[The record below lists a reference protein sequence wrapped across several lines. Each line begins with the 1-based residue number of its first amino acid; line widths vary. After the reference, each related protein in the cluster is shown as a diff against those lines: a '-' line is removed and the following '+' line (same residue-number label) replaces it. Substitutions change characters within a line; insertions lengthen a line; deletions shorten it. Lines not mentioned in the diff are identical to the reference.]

1 MANQTTYRQRLRE
14 GEEETDL
21 VQMMRYILQKW
32 KILLLAGVVGL
43 LVGGALGAM
52 KTEKEPAQMDI
63 DDLNIDQ
70 IQQYASY
77 HQFYEDEVAR
87 QRESIY
93 MNMDPEAVYM
103 AGKSYYVAAQ
113 ESDLNRISLAI
124 GSILQKQ
131 EVYDQV
137 WEETGLTCSQ
147 RSLSELMSVWFTE
160 TEKKAIQLNDDNSN
174 DGRIYISVSAPSEEI
189 GEAILTVLDA
199 QVQAVCAQIAQTA
212 EGGMICEAMPQTG
225 RTGYCGGVVSARQNG
240 TNQLASYLSTLSSI
254 EKDLTDDD
262 KAYYAQ
268 VYKGEW
274 KPKNK
279 MLKWAVLGGFAF
291 FVLAGGWYVLAF
303 LLDGSVKGTDELEE
317 RYGLHLLARVEPEGA
332 AKKNLR
338 GLNKLFAEKPQYND
352 GAYLSA
358 ALSAAGVS
366 GLVLSGDL
374 ANAQIAQTMRTA
386 AQAGGYK
393 VCDRFEVDAQA
404 VADKM
409 DGVVLF
415 IQPWVTKKAQ
425 VLRELE
431 ICEFNGLPVIGF
443 VAVG

>member
-14 GEEETDL
+14 GEEEIDL

-70 IQQYASY
+70 IQQYVSY
-77 HQFYEDEVAR
+77 HQLYEDEVAR
-87 QRESIY
+87 QKESIY
-93 MNMDPEAVYM
+93 MNMDPGAVYM
-103 AGKSYYVAAQ
+103 ANKSYYVAAQ
-113 ESDLNRISLAI
+113 ESDLNRLGLAI

-137 WEETGLTCSQ
+137 REKTGLTCSQ
-147 RSLSELMSVWFTE
+147 RYLSELMSVWFTE
-160 TEKKAIQLNDDNSN
+160 TEKNAIQLSGDNSN

-199 QVQAVCAQIAQTA
+199 QVQAVCAQVAQTA
-212 EGGMICEAMPQTG
+212 EGGMTYEAMTQTG
-225 RTGYCGGVVSARQNG
+225 RTGYDGGVVSARQNG
-240 TNQLASYLSTLSSI
+240 TNQLASYLSTLSNI

-268 VYKGEW
+268 VYEGSW
-274 KPKNK
+274 KPENK
-279 MLKWAVLGGFAF
+279 APKWAMLGAVAL
-291 FVLAGGWYVLAF
+291 FVLAGGWYVLMF
-303 LLDGSVKGTDELEE
+303 LLDGSVKDTDELED

-332 AKKNLR
+332 VKKNLR
-338 GLNKLFAEKPQYND
+338 GLDKLFAEKPLYND

-358 ALSAAGVS
+358 ALSATGVS

-374 ANAQIAQTMRTA
+374 ANAQIAQTMKAA

-393 VCDRFEVDAQA
+393 VCDRFAVDAQA
-404 VADKM
+404 VADKT

-415 IQPWVTKKAQ
+415 IQPWVTKNAQ

-431 ICEFNGLPVIGF
+431 ICEFNGLPVLGF

>member
-1 MANQTTYRQRLRE
+1 MTDQTTYRQKIRNE
-14 GEEETDL
+14 KEEIDL
-21 VQMMRYILQKW
+21 VQMIQYVLQKW

-43 LVGGALGAM
+43 LLGGAFGAM
-52 KTEKEPAQMDI
+52 KTGKEPAQMDI
-63 DDLNIDQ
+63 NDLNADQ
-70 IQQYASY
+70 IQQYANY

-87 QRESIY
+87 QKESIY
-93 MNMDPEAVYM
+93 MNMNPEAVYM
-103 AGKSYYVAAQ
+103 ANKNYYVAAQ
-113 ESDLNRISLAI
+113 ESDLNRIGLAI
-124 GSILQKQ
+124 SSILQKQ

-137 WEETGLTCSQ
+137 REKTGLTCSQ
-147 RSLSELMSVWFTE
+147 RCLAELMSVWFTE
-160 TEKKAIQLNDDNSN
+160 TEKKAIQLSDDNSN

-189 GEAILTVLDA
+189 GEEILAVLDA

-212 EGGMICEAMPQTG
+212 EDGMIYEAMTQTG
-225 RTGYCGGVVSARQNG
+225 RTGYNGGVVSARQNG
-240 TNQLASYLSTLSSI
+240 ADQLASYLSTLSNI
-254 EKDLTDDD
+254 EKNLTDDD
-262 KAYYAQ
+262 KAYYEQ
-268 VYKGEW
+268 VYTDDW

-291 FVLAGGWYVLAF
+291 FVLAGGWFALAF
-303 LLDGSVKGTDELEE
+303 LLDGSVKGTDELED

-338 GLNKLFAEKPQYND
+338 GLDKLFAEKPQYND

-358 ALSAAGVS
+358 ALSATGIS

-374 ANAQIAQTMRTA
+374 ANAQIAQTMKTA
-386 AQAGGYK
+386 AQARGYK

-431 ICEFNGLPVIGF
+431 ICDFNGLPVIGF

>member
-1 MANQTTYRQRLRE
+1 MTDQTTYRQKIRNE
-14 GEEETDL
+14 KEEIDL
-21 VQMMRYILQKW
+21 VQMIQYVLQKW

-43 LVGGALGAM
+43 LLGGAFGAM
-52 KTEKEPAQMDI
+52 KTGKEPTQMDI
-63 DDLNIDQ
+63 NDLNADQ
-70 IQQYASY
+70 IQQYANY

-87 QRESIY
+87 QKESIY

-103 AGKSYYVAAQ
+103 ASKKYYIAAQ
-113 ESDLNRISLAI
+113 ESDLNRLGLAI

-131 EVYDQV
+131 DVYDQV
-137 WEETGLTCSQ
+137 WEKTGLTCSQ
-147 RSLSELMSVWFTE
+147 RCLAELMSIWFTE
-160 TEKKAIQLNDDNSN
+160 TEKKAIQLSDDRSN

-189 GEAILTVLDA
+189 GEEILAVLDA

-212 EGGMICEAMPQTG
+212 EGGMTYEAMTQTG
-225 RTGYCGGVVSARQNG
+225 RTGYNGDVVSARLNG
-240 TNQLASYLSTLSSI
+240 ADRLAAYLETLSKI

-262 KAYYAQ
+262 KAYYEQ
-268 VYKGEW
+268 VYEGEW

-291 FVLAGGWYVLAF
+291 FVLAGGWFALAF
-303 LLDGSVKGTDELEE
+303 LLDGSVKGTDELED

-338 GLNKLFAEKPQYND
+338 GLDKLFAEKPQYND

-358 ALSAAGVS
+358 ALSATGIS

-374 ANAQIAQTMRTA
+374 ANAQIAQTMKTA
-386 AQAGGYK
+386 AQAGGYR

-415 IQPWVTKKAQ
+415 IQPWVTKKEQ

-431 ICEFNGLPVIGF
+431 ICDFNGLPVIGF

>member
-1 MANQTTYRQRLRE
+1 MTNQTTYRQKMRND
-14 GEEETDL
+14 EEEIDL

-43 LVGGALGAM
+43 LLGGAFGAM
-52 KTEKEPAQMDI
+52 KTGKEPAQMDI

-77 HQFYEDEVAR
+77 HRFYEDEMTR
-87 QRESIY
+87 QAESIY

-103 AGKSYYVAAQ
+103 ANKNYYVAAQ

-137 WEETGLTCSQ
+137 REKTGLTCSQ
-147 RSLSELMSVWFTE
+147 RYLSELMSVWFTE
-160 TEKKAIQLNDDNSN
+160 TEKRAIQLSDDNSN

-189 GEAILTVLDA
+189 GEEILAVLDA

-212 EGGMICEAMPQTG
+212 EDGMIYEAMTQTG
-225 RTGYCGGVVSARQNG
+225 RTGYNGGVVSARENG
-240 TNQLASYLSTLSSI
+240 TNQLASYLSTLSNI
-254 EKDLTDDD
+254 EKNLTDDD

-268 VYKGEW
+268 VYTDDW

-291 FVLAGGWYVLAF
+291 FVLAGGWFALAF
-303 LLDGSVKGTDELEE
+303 LLDGSVKGTDELED

-338 GLNKLFAEKPQYND
+338 GLDKLFAEKPQYND

-358 ALSAAGVS
+358 ALSATGIS

-374 ANAQIAQTMRTA
+374 ANAQIAQTMKTA

-431 ICEFNGLPVIGF
+431 ICDFNGLPVIGF

>member
-14 GEEETDL
+14 GEEEIDL

-32 KILLLAGVVGL
+32 KILLLVGVVGL

-63 DDLNIDQ
+63 NNLNADQ
-70 IQQYASY
+70 IQQYVSY

-87 QRESIY
+87 QKESIY
-93 MNMDPEAVYM
+93 MNMDPGAVYM

-113 ESDLNRISLAI
+113 NRDLNRVGIAI
-124 GSILQKQ
+124 DSILQKQ
-131 EVYDQV
+131 EVYDRI
-137 WEETGLTCSQ
+137 WAETGLTCSQ
-147 RSLSELMSVWFTE
+147 SSLSELMSVTFAE
-160 TEKKAIQLNDDNSN
+160 TEKNAIQLSDDRSS
-174 DGRIYISVSAPSEEI
+174 DGRVNISVAAPSEEI
-189 GEAILTVLDA
+189 GEKILAVLDE
-199 QVQAVCAQIAQTA
+199 QVQAICAQVAQTA
-212 EGGMICEAMPQTG
+212 ENGMTYEAMTQTG
-225 RTGYCGGVVSARQNG
+225 RTGYCENVVTARQNG
-240 TNQLASYLSTLSSI
+240 EKRLATYQETLGKI
-254 EKDLTDDD
+254 EKNLTDND

-268 VYKGEW
+268 VYEGSW
-274 KPKNK
+274 KPENK
-279 MLKWAVLGGFAF
+279 APKWATLGAVAL
-291 FVLAGGWYVLAF
+291 FVLAGGWYVLMF
-303 LLDGSVKGTDELEE
+303 LLDGSVKDTDELEE

-332 AKKNLR
+332 VKKNLR
-338 GLNKLFAEKPQYND
+338 GLNKLFAEKPLYND
-352 GAYLSA
+352 AAYLSA

-374 ANAQIAQTMRTA
+374 ANAQIAQTMKAA

-393 VCDRFEVDAQA
+393 VCDRFAVDAQA
-404 VADKM
+404 VADKT

-415 IQPWVTKKAQ
+415 IQPWVTKNAQ

-431 ICEFNGLPVIGF
+431 ICEFNGLPVLGF

>member
-14 GEEETDL
+14 GEEEIDL

-103 AGKSYYVAAQ
+103 ADKSYYVAAQ
-113 ESDLNRISLAI
+113 ESDLNRLGLAI

-131 EVYDQV
+131 DVYDQV
-137 WEETGLTCSQ
+137 REKTGLTCSQ

-212 EGGMICEAMPQTG
+212 EGGMIYEAMTQTG
-225 RTGYCGGVVSARQNG
+225 RTGYNGGVVSARQNG

-268 VYKGEW
+268 VYEGEW
-274 KPKNK
+274 KLKNK

-338 GLNKLFAEKPQYND
+338 GLDKLFAEKPLYND
-352 GAYLSA
+352 AAYLSA
-358 ALSAAGVS
+358 ALNAIGVS

-374 ANAQIAQTMRTA
+374 ANAQIAQTMKTA

-393 VCDRFEVDAQA
+393 VCDRFAVDAQA
-404 VADKM
+404 VADKT

-415 IQPWVTKKAQ
+415 IQPWVTKNAQ

-431 ICEFNGLPVIGF
+431 ICEFNGLPVLGF

>member
-1 MANQTTYRQRLRE
+1 MTNQTTYRQKMRND
-14 GEEETDL
+14 EEEIDL

-32 KILLLAGVVGL
+32 KILLLAGVAGL
-43 LVGGALGAM
+43 LLGGAFGAM
-52 KTEKEPAQMDI
+52 KTGKEPAQMDI

-70 IQQYASY
+70 IQQYVSY
-77 HQFYEDEVAR
+77 HRFYEDEMTR
-87 QRESIY
+87 QAESIY
-93 MNMDPEAVYM
+93 MNMNPEAVYM
-103 AGKSYYVAAQ
+103 ANKNYYVAAQ

-137 WEETGLTCSQ
+137 REKTGLTCSQ
-147 RSLSELMSVWFTE
+147 RCLAELMSVWFTE
-160 TEKKAIQLNDDNSN
+160 TEKKAIQLSDDNSN

-189 GEAILTVLDA
+189 GEEILAVLDA

-212 EGGMICEAMPQTG
+212 EGGMTYEAMTQTG
-225 RTGYCGGVVSARQNG
+225 RTGYNGGVVSARQNG
-240 TNQLASYLSTLSSI
+240 ADRLAAYLETLSKI

-268 VYKGEW
+268 VYEGNW
-274 KPKNK
+274 KAKNK

-303 LLDGSVKGTDELEE
+303 LLDGSVKDTDELEE

-332 AKKNLR
+332 VKKNLR
-338 GLNKLFAEKPQYND
+338 GLDKLFAEKPLYND

-358 ALSAAGVS
+358 ALSATGVS

-374 ANAQIAQTMRTA
+374 ANAQIAQTMKTV
-386 AQAGGYK
+386 AQAGEYK
-393 VCDRFEVDAQA
+393 VCDRFAVDAQA
-404 VADKM
+404 VADKT

-415 IQPWVTKKAQ
+415 IQPWVTKNAQ

-431 ICEFNGLPVIGF
+431 ICEFNGLPVLGF

>member
-1 MANQTTYRQRLRE
+1 MTNQTTYRQKMRND
-14 GEEETDL
+14 EEEIDL

-43 LVGGALGAM
+43 LVGGAFGAM

-77 HQFYEDEVAR
+77 HRFYEDEMTR
-87 QRESIY
+87 QAESIY

-103 AGKSYYVAAQ
+103 ANKSYYVAAQ

-131 EVYDQV
+131 EVYDQI
-137 WEETGLTCSQ
+137 WAETGLTCSQ

-160 TEKKAIQLNDDNSN
+160 TEKRAIQLSDDNSN

-189 GEAILTVLDA
+189 GEEILTVLDA

-212 EGGMICEAMPQTG
+212 EGGMTCEAMTQTG

-240 TNQLASYLSTLSSI
+240 TNQLAAYLETLSKI
-254 EKDLTDDD
+254 EKGLTDND

-268 VYKGEW
+268 VYEGNW

-279 MLKWAVLGGFAF
+279 APKWAVLSGVVL

-338 GLNKLFAEKPQYND
+338 GLDKLFAEKPLYND
-352 GAYLSA
+352 AAYLSA
-358 ALSAAGVS
+358 ALSATGVS

-374 ANAQIAQTMRTA
+374 TNAQIAQTMKTA

-393 VCDRFEVDAQA
+393 VCDRFAVDAQA
-404 VADKM
+404 VADKT

-415 IQPWVTKKAQ
+415 IQPWVTKNTQ

-431 ICEFNGLPVIGF
+431 ICEFNGLPVLGF

>member
-1 MANQTTYRQRLRE
+1 MTNQTTYRQKMRND
-14 GEEETDL
+14 EEEIDL

-32 KILLLAGVVGL
+32 KILLLAGVAGL
-43 LVGGALGAM
+43 LLGGAFGAI
-52 KTEKEPAQMDI
+52 KTGKQPAQMDI

-77 HQFYEDEVAR
+77 HQFYEDEITR
-87 QRESIY
+87 QAESIY
-93 MNMDPEAVYM
+93 MNMNPEAVYM
-103 AGKSYYVAAQ
+103 ANKSYYVAAQ

-124 GSILQKQ
+124 GSIFQKQ

-137 WEETGLTCSQ
+137 REKTGLTCSQ
-147 RSLSELMSVWFTE
+147 RCLSELMSVWFTE
-160 TEKKAIQLNDDNSN
+160 TEKRAIQLSDDNSN

-189 GEAILTVLDA
+189 GEAILAVLDA

-212 EGGMICEAMPQTG
+212 EGGMTYEAMTQTS
-225 RTGYCGGVVSARQNG
+225 RTGYNGGVVSARENG
-240 TNQLASYLSTLSSI
+240 TNQLASYLSTLSNI
-254 EKDLTDDD
+254 EKNLTDDD
-262 KAYYAQ
+262 KAYYEQ
-268 VYKGEW
+268 VYEGNW
-274 KPKNK
+274 KAKNK
-279 MLKWAVLGGFAF
+279 MLKWAVLGGFVF
-291 FVLAGGWYVLAF
+291 FVLAGGWYVLMF
-303 LLDGSVKGTDELEE
+303 LLDGSVKETDELEE

-332 AKKNLR
+332 VKKNLR
-338 GLNKLFAEKPQYND
+338 GLDKLFAEKPLYND

-358 ALSAAGVS
+358 ALSATGVS

-374 ANAQIAQTMRTA
+374 ANAQIAQTMKTA

-393 VCDRFEVDAQA
+393 VCDRFAVDAQA
-404 VADKM
+404 VADKT

-415 IQPWVTKKAQ
+415 IQPWVTKNAQ

-431 ICEFNGLPVIGF
+431 ICEFNGLPVLGF

>member
-1 MANQTTYRQRLRE
+1 MTDQMTYRQKIRNE
-14 GEEETDL
+14 KEEIDL
-21 VQMMRYILQKW
+21 VQMIQYVLQKW

-43 LVGGALGAM
+43 LLGGAFGAM
-52 KTEKEPAQMDI
+52 KTGKEPAQMDI
-63 DDLNIDQ
+63 NDLNADQ
-70 IQQYASY
+70 IQQYANY

-87 QRESIY
+87 QKESIY
-93 MNMDPEAVYM
+93 MNMDPGAVYM
-103 AGKSYYVAAQ
+103 ANKKYYIAAQ
-113 ESDLNRISLAI
+113 ESDLNRLGLAI

-131 EVYDQV
+131 DVYDQV
-137 WEETGLTCSQ
+137 REKTGLTCSQ
-147 RSLSELMSVWFTE
+147 RCLAELMSIWFTE

-189 GEAILTVLDA
+189 GEEILAVLDA

-212 EGGMICEAMPQTG
+212 EGGMTYEAMTQTG
-225 RTGYCGGVVSARQNG
+225 RTGYNGDVVSARLNG
-240 TNQLASYLSTLSSI
+240 ADRLAAYLETLSKI

-262 KAYYAQ
+262 KAYYEQ
-268 VYKGEW
+268 VYEGEW

-279 MLKWAVLGGFAF
+279 MLKWAVLGGAVL
-291 FVLAGGWYVLAF
+291 FVLAGGWFALAF
-303 LLDGSVKGTDELEE
+303 LLDGSVKGTDELED

-338 GLNKLFAEKPQYND
+338 GLDKLFAEKPQYND

-358 ALSAAGVS
+358 ALSATGIS

-374 ANAQIAQTMRTA
+374 ANAQIAQTMKTA

-415 IQPWVTKKAQ
+415 IQPWVTKKEQ

-431 ICEFNGLPVIGF
+431 ICDFNGLPVIGF

>member
-1 MANQTTYRQRLRE
+1 MTNQTTYRQKMRND
-14 GEEETDL
+14 EEEIDL

-43 LVGGALGAM
+43 LLGGAFGTM
-52 KTEKEPAQMDI
+52 KAGKQPAQMDI
-63 DDLNIDQ
+63 DELNIDQ

-77 HQFYEDEVAR
+77 HQFYEDEITR
-87 QRESIY
+87 QAESIY
-93 MNMDPEAVYM
+93 MNMNPEAVYM
-103 AGKSYYVAAQ
+103 ANKSYYVAGQ
-113 ESDLNRISLAI
+113 ESDLNRIGIAI
-124 GSILQKQ
+124 GSIFQKQ

-137 WEETGLTCSQ
+137 REKTGLTCSQ
-147 RSLSELMSVWFTE
+147 RYLSELMSVWFTE
-160 TEKKAIQLNDDNSN
+160 TEKRAIQLNEDHSN
-174 DGRIYISVSAPSEEI
+174 DGKIYISVSAPSEEI
-189 GEAILTVLDA
+189 GEAILAVLDA
-199 QVQAVCAQIAQTA
+199 QVQAICAQIAQTA
-212 EGGMICEAMPQTG
+212 EGGMTYEAMTQTS
-225 RTGYCGGVVSARQNG
+225 RTGYNGGVVSARENG
-240 TNQLASYLSTLSSI
+240 ANQLASYLSTLSSI
-254 EKDLTDDD
+254 EEDLTDDD
-262 KAYYAQ
+262 KAYYEK
-268 VYKGEW
+268 VYTDK

-303 LLDGSVKGTDELEE
+303 LLDGSVKGTDELED

-338 GLNKLFAEKPQYND
+338 GLDKLFAEKPLYND

-358 ALSAAGVS
+358 ALSATGVS

-374 ANAQIAQTMRTA
+374 ANAQIAQTMKTA

-393 VCDRFEVDAQA
+393 ACDRFAVDAQA
-404 VADKM
+404 VADKT

-415 IQPWVTKKAQ
+415 IQPWVTKNAQ

-431 ICEFNGLPVIGF
+431 ICEFNGLPVLGF

>member
-1 MANQTTYRQRLRE
+1 MTDQTTYRQKIRNE
-14 GEEETDL
+14 KEEIDL
-21 VQMMRYILQKW
+21 VQMIQYVLQKW

-43 LVGGALGAM
+43 LLGGAFGAM
-52 KTEKEPAQMDI
+52 KTGKEPAQMDI
-63 DDLNIDQ
+63 NDLNADQ
-70 IQQYASY
+70 IQQYANY

-87 QRESIY
+87 QKESIY
-93 MNMDPEAVYM
+93 MNMDPGAVYM
-103 AGKSYYVAAQ
+103 ADKSYYVAAQ
-113 ESDLNRISLAI
+113 ESDLNRLGLAI
-124 GSILQKQ
+124 SSILQKQ
-131 EVYDQV
+131 DVYDQV
-137 WEETGLTCSQ
+137 REKTGLTCSQ
-147 RSLSELMSVWFTE
+147 RCLAELMSIWFTE

-189 GEAILTVLDA
+189 GEEILAVLDA

-212 EGGMICEAMPQTG
+212 EGGMTYEAMTQTG
-225 RTGYCGGVVSARQNG
+225 RTGYNGDVVSARLNG
-240 TNQLASYLSTLSSI
+240 ADRLAAYLETLSKI

-262 KAYYAQ
+262 KAYYEQ
-268 VYKGEW
+268 VYEGEW

-279 MLKWAVLGGFAF
+279 MLKWAVFGGFAF
-291 FVLAGGWYVLAF
+291 FVLAGGWFALAF
-303 LLDGSVKGTDELEE
+303 LLDGSVKGTDELED

-338 GLNKLFAEKPQYND
+338 GLDKLFAEKPQYND

-358 ALSAAGVS
+358 ALSATGIS

-374 ANAQIAQTMRTA
+374 ANAQIAQTMKTA

-431 ICEFNGLPVIGF
+431 ICDFNGLPVIGF

>member
-1 MANQTTYRQRLRE
+1 MTNQTTYRQKMRND
-14 GEEETDL
+14 EEEIDL

-43 LVGGALGAM
+43 LLGGAFGAM
-52 KTEKEPAQMDI
+52 KAGKQPAQMDI
-63 DDLNIDQ
+63 DELNIDQ

-77 HQFYEDEVAR
+77 HQFYEDEITR
-87 QRESIY
+87 QAESIY
-93 MNMDPEAVYM
+93 MNMNPEAVYM
-103 AGKSYYVAAQ
+103 ANKSYYVAGQ
-113 ESDLNRISLAI
+113 ESDLNRIGIAI
-124 GSILQKQ
+124 GSIFQKQ

-137 WEETGLTCSQ
+137 REKTGLTCSQ
-147 RSLSELMSVWFTE
+147 RYLLELMSVWFTE
-160 TEKKAIQLNDDNSN
+160 TEKRAIQLNDDNSN
-174 DGRIYISVSAPSEEI
+174 DGKIYISVSAPSEEI
-189 GEAILTVLDA
+189 GEAILAVLDA

-212 EGGMICEAMPQTG
+212 EGGMTYEAMTQTS
-225 RTGYCGGVVSARQNG
+225 RTGYNGGVVSARENG
-240 TNQLASYLSTLSSI
+240 ANQLASYLSTLSSI
-254 EKDLTDDD
+254 EEDLTDDD
-262 KAYYAQ
+262 KAYYEQ
-268 VYKGEW
+268 VYTDK

-303 LLDGSVKGTDELEE
+303 LLDGSVKGTDELED
-317 RYGLHLLARVEPEGA
+317 RYGLHQLARVEPEGA

-338 GLNKLFAEKPQYND
+338 GLDKLFAEKPLYND
-352 GAYLSA
+352 GAYLAA
-358 ALSAAGVS
+358 ALSAIGVS

-374 ANAQIAQTMRTA
+374 ANAQIAQTMKAA

-393 VCDRFEVDAQA
+393 ACDRFAVDAQA
-404 VADKM
+404 VADKT

-415 IQPWVTKKAQ
+415 IQPWVTKNTQ

-431 ICEFNGLPVIGF
+431 ICEFNGLPVLGF

>member
-1 MANQTTYRQRLRE
+1 MTNQTTYRQKMRND
-14 GEEETDL
+14 EEEIDL

-43 LVGGALGAM
+43 LLGGAFGAM
-52 KTEKEPAQMDI
+52 KTGKEPAQMDI

-77 HQFYEDEVAR
+77 HRFYEDEMTR
-87 QRESIY
+87 QAESIY

-103 AGKSYYVAAQ
+103 ANKNYYVAAQ

-137 WEETGLTCSQ
+137 REKTGLTCSQ
-147 RSLSELMSVWFTE
+147 RCLAELMSVWFTE
-160 TEKKAIQLNDDNSN
+160 TEKKAIQLSDDHSN

-189 GEAILTVLDA
+189 GEEILAVLDA

-212 EGGMICEAMPQTG
+212 EDGMIYEAMTQTG
-225 RTGYCGGVVSARQNG
+225 RTGYNGGVVSARQNG
-240 TNQLASYLSTLSSI
+240 ADRLAAYLETLSKI

-262 KAYYAQ
+262 KAYYEQ
-268 VYKGEW
+268 VYTDDW

-291 FVLAGGWYVLAF
+291 FVLAGGWYVLMF
-303 LLDGSVKGTDELEE
+303 LLDGSVKETDELEE

-332 AKKNLR
+332 VKKNLR
-338 GLNKLFAEKPQYND
+338 GLDKLFAEKPLYND

-358 ALSAAGVS
+358 ALSATSVS

-374 ANAQIAQTMRTA
+374 ANAQIAQTMKTA
-386 AQAGGYK
+386 AQAGEYK
-393 VCDRFEVDAQA
+393 VCDRFAVDAQA
-404 VADKM
+404 VADKT

-415 IQPWVTKKAQ
+415 IQPWVTKNAQ

-431 ICEFNGLPVIGF
+431 ICEFNGLPVLGF

>member
-1 MANQTTYRQRLRE
+1 MTDQTTYRQKIRNE
-14 GEEETDL
+14 KEEIDL
-21 VQMMRYILQKW
+21 VQMIQYVLQKW
-32 KILLLAGVVGL
+32 KILLLAGVAGL
-43 LVGGALGAM
+43 LLGGALGAM
-52 KTEKEPAQMDI
+52 KTGKQPAQMDI
-63 DDLNIDQ
+63 DELNIDQ

-77 HQFYEDEVAR
+77 HQFYEDEMTR
-87 QRESIY
+87 QAESVY
-93 MNMDPEAVYM
+93 MNMNPEAVYM
-103 AGKSYYVAAQ
+103 ANKNYYVAAQ

-137 WEETGLTCSQ
+137 REKTGLTCSQ
-147 RSLSELMSVWFTE
+147 RCLAELMSVWFTE
-160 TEKKAIQLNDDNSN
+160 TEKKAIQLSDDNSN
-174 DGRIYISVSAPSEEI
+174 DGRIYISISAPSEEI
-189 GEAILTVLDA
+189 GEGILAVLDA

-212 EGGMICEAMPQTG
+212 EDGMIYEAMTQTG
-225 RTGYCGGVVSARQNG
+225 RTGYNGGVVSARQNG
-240 TNQLASYLSTLSSI
+240 ADRLAAYLETLSKI

-268 VYKGEW
+268 VYDEEW

-303 LLDGSVKGTDELEE
+303 LLDGSVKGTDELED

-338 GLNKLFAEKPQYND
+338 GLDKLFAEKPLYND

-358 ALSAAGVS
+358 ALSATGVS

-374 ANAQIAQTMRTA
+374 ANAQIAQTMKTA
-386 AQAGGYK
+386 AQTGGYK
-393 VCDRFEVDAQA
+393 VCDRFAVDAQA
-404 VADKM
+404 VTDKT

-415 IQPWVTKKAQ
+415 IQPWVTKNTQ

-431 ICEFNGLPVIGF
+431 ICDFNGLPVLGF

>member
-1 MANQTTYRQRLRE
+1 MTDQTTYRQKIRNE
-14 GEEETDL
+14 KEEIDL
-21 VQMMRYILQKW
+21 VQMIQYVLQKW

-43 LVGGALGAM
+43 LLGGAFGAM
-52 KTEKEPAQMDI
+52 KTGKEPAQMDI

-77 HQFYEDEVAR
+77 HRFYEDEMTR
-87 QRESIY
+87 QAESIY

-103 AGKSYYVAAQ
+103 ANKNYYVAAQ

-137 WEETGLTCSQ
+137 REKTGLTCSQ
-147 RSLSELMSVWFTE
+147 RCLAELMSVWFTE
-160 TEKKAIQLNDDNSN
+160 TEKKAIQLSDDNSN

-189 GEAILTVLDA
+189 GEEILAVLDA

-212 EGGMICEAMPQTG
+212 EGGMTYEAMTQTG
-225 RTGYCGGVVSARQNG
+225 RTGYNGGVVSARQNG
-240 TNQLASYLSTLSSI
+240 ADRLAAYLETLSKI

-262 KAYYAQ
+262 KAYYEQ
-268 VYKGEW
+268 VYEGSW
-274 KPKNK
+274 KPENK
-279 MLKWAVLGGFAF
+279 MPKWAALGGAVL
-291 FVLAGGWYVLAF
+291 FVLAGGWFALAF
-303 LLDGSVKGTDELEE
+303 LLDGSVKGTDELED

-338 GLNKLFAEKPQYND
+338 GLDKLFAEKPQYND

-358 ALSAAGVS
+358 ALSATGIS

-374 ANAQIAQTMRTA
+374 ANAQIAQTMKTA

-431 ICEFNGLPVIGF
+431 ICDFNGLPVIGF

>member
-1 MANQTTYRQRLRE
+1 MTDQTTYRQKIRNE
-14 GEEETDL
+14 KEEIDL
-21 VQMMRYILQKW
+21 VQMIQYVLQKW

-43 LVGGALGAM
+43 LLGGAFGAM
-52 KTEKEPAQMDI
+52 KTGKEPTQMDI
-63 DDLNIDQ
+63 NDLNADQ
-70 IQQYASY
+70 IQQYANY

-87 QRESIY
+87 QKESIY
-93 MNMDPEAVYM
+93 MNMDSEAVYM
-103 AGKSYYVAAQ
+103 ASKKYYIAAQ
-113 ESDLNRISLAI
+113 ESDLNRLGLAI

-131 EVYDQV
+131 DVYDQV
-137 WEETGLTCSQ
+137 REKTGLTCSQ
-147 RSLSELMSVWFTE
+147 RCLAELMSIWFTE

-189 GEAILTVLDA
+189 GEEILAVLDA

-212 EGGMICEAMPQTG
+212 EGGMTYEAMTQTG
-225 RTGYCGGVVSARQNG
+225 RTGYNGDVVSARLNG
-240 TNQLASYLSTLSSI
+240 ADRLAAYLETLSKI

-262 KAYYAQ
+262 KAYYEQ
-268 VYKGEW
+268 VYEGEW

-279 MLKWAVLGGFAF
+279 MLKWAVFGGFAF
-291 FVLAGGWYVLAF
+291 FVLAGGWFALAF
-303 LLDGSVKGTDELEE
+303 LLDGSVKGTDELED

-338 GLNKLFAEKPQYND
+338 GLDKLFAEKPQYND

-358 ALSAAGVS
+358 ALSATGIS

-374 ANAQIAQTMRTA
+374 ANAQIAQTMKTA

-393 VCDRFEVDAQA
+393 VCDRFEVDVQA

-431 ICEFNGLPVIGF
+431 ICDFNGLPVIGF

>member
-1 MANQTTYRQRLRE
+1 MTDQTTYRQKIRNE
-14 GEEETDL
+14 KEEIDL
-21 VQMMRYILQKW
+21 VQMIQYVLQKW

-43 LVGGALGAM
+43 LLGGAFGAI
-52 KTEKEPAQMDI
+52 KTGKQPVQMDI

-70 IQQYASY
+70 IQQYVSY
-77 HQFYEDEVAR
+77 HQFYEDEITR
-87 QRESIY
+87 QAESIY
-93 MNMDPEAVYM
+93 MNMNPEAVYM
-103 AGKSYYVAAQ
+103 ANKSYYVAAQ
-113 ESDLNRISLAI
+113 ESDLNRIGLAI

-137 WEETGLTCSQ
+137 REKTGLTCSQ
-147 RSLSELMSVWFTE
+147 RCLAELMSVWFTE
-160 TEKKAIQLNDDNSN
+160 TEKKAIQLSDDNSN

-189 GEAILTVLDA
+189 GEEILAVLDA

-212 EGGMICEAMPQTG
+212 EDGMIYEAMTQTG
-225 RTGYCGGVVSARQNG
+225 RTGYNGGVVSARQNG
-240 TNQLASYLSTLSSI
+240 ADRLAAYLETLSKI
-254 EKDLTDDD
+254 EKDLTDND

-268 VYKGEW
+268 VYEGSW
-274 KPKNK
+274 KPENK
-279 MLKWAVLGGFAF
+279 MPKWAALGGAVL
-291 FVLAGGWYVLAF
+291 FVLAGGWFALAF
-303 LLDGSVKGTDELEE
+303 LLDGSVKGTDELED

-338 GLNKLFAEKPQYND
+338 GLDKLFAEKPQYND

-358 ALSAAGVS
+358 ALSATGIS

-374 ANAQIAQTMRTA
+374 ANAQIAQTMKTA

-393 VCDRFEVDAQA
+393 VCDRFDVDAQA

-431 ICEFNGLPVIGF
+431 ICDFNGLPVIGF

>member
-1 MANQTTYRQRLRE
+1 MTDQTTYRQKIRNE
-14 GEEETDL
+14 KEEIDL
-21 VQMMRYILQKW
+21 VQMIQYVLQKW
-32 KILLLAGVVGL
+32 KILLLAGVAGL
-43 LVGGALGAM
+43 LLGGAFGAM
-52 KTEKEPAQMDI
+52 KAGKEPAQMDI

-77 HQFYEDEVAR
+77 HQFYEDEITR
-87 QRESIY
+87 QAESIY

-103 AGKSYYVAAQ
+103 ANKKYYIAAQ
-113 ESDLNRISLAI
+113 ESDLNRLGLAI

-131 EVYDQV
+131 DVYDQV
-137 WEETGLTCSQ
+137 WEKTGLTCSQ
-147 RSLSELMSVWFTE
+147 RCLAELMSIWFTE

-189 GEAILTVLDA
+189 GEEILAVLDA

-212 EGGMICEAMPQTG
+212 EGGMTYEAMTQTG
-225 RTGYCGGVVSARQNG
+225 RTGYNGDVVSARLNG
-240 TNQLASYLSTLSSI
+240 ADRLAAYLETLSKI

-262 KAYYAQ
+262 KAYYEQ
-268 VYKGEW
+268 VYEGEW

-291 FVLAGGWYVLAF
+291 FVLAGGWFALAF
-303 LLDGSVKGTDELEE
+303 LLDGSVKGTDELED

-338 GLNKLFAEKPQYND
+338 GLDKLFAEKPQYND

-358 ALSAAGVS
+358 ALSATGIS

-374 ANAQIAQTMRTA
+374 ANAQIAQTMKTA

-393 VCDRFEVDAQA
+393 VCDRFEVDVQA

-431 ICEFNGLPVIGF
+431 ICDFNGLPVIGF

>member
-1 MANQTTYRQRLRE
+1 MTNQTTYRQKMRND
-14 GEEETDL
+14 EEEIDL

-43 LVGGALGAM
+43 LLGGAFGAM
-52 KTEKEPAQMDI
+52 KTGKEPAQMDI

-70 IQQYASY
+70 IQQYVSY
-77 HQFYEDEVAR
+77 HQFYEDEITR
-87 QRESIY
+87 QAESIY
-93 MNMDPEAVYM
+93 MNMNPEAVYM
-103 AGKSYYVAAQ
+103 ANKSYYVAAQ

-137 WEETGLTCSQ
+137 REKTGLTCSQ
-147 RSLSELMSVWFTE
+147 RYLLELMSVWFTE
-160 TEKKAIQLNDDNSN
+160 TEKRAIQLSDDNSN

-189 GEAILTVLDA
+189 GEAILAVLDA

-212 EGGMICEAMPQTG
+212 EDGMIYEAMTQTG
-225 RTGYCGGVVSARQNG
+225 RTGYNGGVVSARENG
-240 TNQLASYLSTLSSI
+240 TNQLASYLSTLSNI

-262 KAYYAQ
+262 KAYYEQ
-268 VYKGEW
+268 VYTDDW

-291 FVLAGGWYVLAF
+291 FVLAGGWYVLMF
-303 LLDGSVKGTDELEE
+303 LLDGSVKETDELEE

-332 AKKNLR
+332 VKKNLR
-338 GLNKLFAEKPQYND
+338 GLDKLFAEKPLYND

-358 ALSAAGVS
+358 ALSATGVS

-374 ANAQIAQTMRTA
+374 ANAQIAQTMKTA
-386 AQAGGYK
+386 AQAGEYK
-393 VCDRFEVDAQA
+393 VCDRFAVDAQA
-404 VADKM
+404 VADKT

-415 IQPWVTKKAQ
+415 IQPWVTKNAQ

-431 ICEFNGLPVIGF
+431 ICEFNGLPVLGF

>member
-1 MANQTTYRQRLRE
+1 MTDQTTYRQKIRNE
-14 GEEETDL
+14 KEEIDL
-21 VQMMRYILQKW
+21 VQMIQYVLQKW

-43 LVGGALGAM
+43 LLGGAFGAM
-52 KTEKEPAQMDI
+52 KTGKEPTQMDI
-63 DDLNIDQ
+63 NDLNADQ
-70 IQQYASY
+70 IQQYANY

-87 QRESIY
+87 QKESIY

-103 AGKSYYVAAQ
+103 ASKKYYIAAQ
-113 ESDLNRISLAI
+113 ESDLNRLGLAI

-131 EVYDQV
+131 DVYDQV
-137 WEETGLTCSQ
+137 WEKTGLTCSQ
-147 RSLSELMSVWFTE
+147 RCLAELMSIWFTE
-160 TEKKAIQLNDDNSN
+160 TEKKAIQLSDDRSN

-189 GEAILTVLDA
+189 GEEILAVLDA

-212 EGGMICEAMPQTG
+212 EGGMTYEAMTQTG
-225 RTGYCGGVVSARQNG
+225 RTGYNGDVVSARLNG
-240 TNQLASYLSTLSSI
+240 ADRLAAYLETLSKI

-262 KAYYAQ
+262 KAYYEQ
-268 VYKGEW
+268 VYEGEW

-291 FVLAGGWYVLAF
+291 FVLAGGWFALAF
-303 LLDGSVKGTDELEE
+303 LLDGSVKGTDELED

-338 GLNKLFAEKPQYND
+338 GLDKLFAEKPQYND

-358 ALSAAGVS
+358 ALSATGIS

-374 ANAQIAQTMRTA
+374 ANAQIAQTMKTA

-393 VCDRFEVDAQA
+393 VCDRFEVDVQA

-431 ICEFNGLPVIGF
+431 ICDFNGLPVIGF

>member
-1 MANQTTYRQRLRE
+1 MTNQTTYRQKMRND
-14 GEEETDL
+14 EEEIDL

-32 KILLLAGVVGL
+32 KILLLAGVAGL
-43 LVGGALGAM
+43 LLGGAFGAI
-52 KTEKEPAQMDI
+52 KTGKQPVQMDI

-70 IQQYASY
+70 IQQYVSY
-77 HQFYEDEVAR
+77 HQFYEDEITR
-87 QRESIY
+87 QAESIY
-93 MNMDPEAVYM
+93 MNMNPEAVYM
-103 AGKSYYVAAQ
+103 ANKSYYVAAQ
-113 ESDLNRISLAI
+113 ESDLNRIGLAI

-137 WEETGLTCSQ
+137 REKTGLTCSQ
-147 RSLSELMSVWFTE
+147 RYLSELMSVWFTE
-160 TEKKAIQLNDDNSN
+160 TEKRAIQLSDDNSN

-189 GEAILTVLDA
+189 GEEILAVLDA

-212 EGGMICEAMPQTG
+212 EGGMTYEAMTQTG
-225 RTGYCGGVVSARQNG
+225 RTGYDGGVVSARQNG
-240 TNQLASYLSTLSSI
+240 ADRLAAYLETLSKI

-262 KAYYAQ
+262 KAYYEQ
-268 VYKGEW
+268 VYTDGW

-291 FVLAGGWYVLAF
+291 FVLAGGWYVLMF
-303 LLDGSVKGTDELEE
+303 LLDGCVKETDVLEE

-332 AKKNLR
+332 VKKNLR
-338 GLNKLFAEKPQYND
+338 GLDKLFAEKPLYND

-358 ALSAAGVS
+358 ALSATGVS

-374 ANAQIAQTMRTA
+374 ANAQIAQTMKTA

-393 VCDRFEVDAQA
+393 VCDRFAVDAQA
-404 VADKM
+404 VADKT

-415 IQPWVTKKAQ
+415 IQPWVTKNAQ

-431 ICEFNGLPVIGF
+431 ICEFNGLPVLGF

>member
-1 MANQTTYRQRLRE
+1 MTDQTTYRQKIRNE
-14 GEEETDL
+14 KEEIDL
-21 VQMMRYILQKW
+21 VQMIQYVLQKW

-43 LVGGALGAM
+43 LLGGAFGAM
-52 KTEKEPAQMDI
+52 KTGKEPAQMDI
-63 DDLNIDQ
+63 NDLNADQ
-70 IQQYASY
+70 IQQYANY

-87 QRESIY
+87 QKESIY

-103 AGKSYYVAAQ
+103 ANKKYYIAAQ
-113 ESDLNRISLAI
+113 ESDLNRLGLAI

-131 EVYDQV
+131 DVYDQV
-137 WEETGLTCSQ
+137 REKTGLTCSQ
-147 RSLSELMSVWFTE
+147 RCLAELMSIWFTE

-189 GEAILTVLDA
+189 GEEILAVLDA

-212 EGGMICEAMPQTG
+212 EGGMTYEAMTQTG
-225 RTGYCGGVVSARQNG
+225 RTGYNGDVVSARLNG
-240 TNQLASYLSTLSSI
+240 ADRLAAYLETLSKI

-262 KAYYAQ
+262 KAYYEQ
-268 VYKGEW
+268 VYEGEW

-291 FVLAGGWYVLAF
+291 FVLAGGWFALAF
-303 LLDGSVKGTDELEE
+303 LLDGSVKGTDELED
-317 RYGLHLLARVEPEGA
+317 RYDLHLLARVEPEGA

-338 GLNKLFAEKPQYND
+338 GLDKLFAEKPQYND

-358 ALSAAGVS
+358 ALSATGIS

-374 ANAQIAQTMRTA
+374 ANAQIAQTMKTA

-431 ICEFNGLPVIGF
+431 ICDFNGLPVIGF

>member
-1 MANQTTYRQRLRE
+1 MTDQTTYRQKIRNE
-14 GEEETDL
+14 KEEIDL
-21 VQMMRYILQKW
+21 VQMIQYVLQKW

-43 LVGGALGAM
+43 LLGGAFGAM
-52 KTEKEPAQMDI
+52 KTGKEPAQMDI
-63 DDLNIDQ
+63 NDLNADQ
-70 IQQYASY
+70 IQQYANY

-87 QRESIY
+87 QKESIY

-103 AGKSYYVAAQ
+103 ANKKYYIAAQ
-113 ESDLNRISLAI
+113 ESDLNRLGLAI

-131 EVYDQV
+131 DVYDQV
-137 WEETGLTCSQ
+137 REKTGLTCSQ
-147 RSLSELMSVWFTE
+147 RCLAELMSIWFTE

-189 GEAILTVLDA
+189 GEEILAVLDA
-199 QVQAVCAQIAQTA
+199 QVQAVCAQVAQTA
-212 EGGMICEAMPQTG
+212 EGGMTYEAMTQTG
-225 RTGYCGGVVSARQNG
+225 RTGYNGDVVSARLNG
-240 TNQLASYLSTLSSI
+240 ADRLAAYLETLSKI

-262 KAYYAQ
+262 KAYYEQ
-268 VYKGEW
+268 VYEGEW

-291 FVLAGGWYVLAF
+291 FVLAGGWFALAF
-303 LLDGSVKGTDELEE
+303 LLDGSVKGTDELED

-338 GLNKLFAEKPQYND
+338 GLDKLFAEKPQYND

-358 ALSAAGVS
+358 TLSATGIS

-374 ANAQIAQTMRTA
+374 ANAQIAQTMKTA

-431 ICEFNGLPVIGF
+431 ICDFNGLPVIGF

>member
-1 MANQTTYRQRLRE
+1 MTDQMTYRQKIRNE
-14 GEEETDL
+14 KEEIDL
-21 VQMMRYILQKW
+21 VQMIQYVLQKW

-43 LVGGALGAM
+43 LLGGAFGAM
-52 KTEKEPAQMDI
+52 KTGKEPTQMDI
-63 DDLNIDQ
+63 NDLNADQ
-70 IQQYASY
+70 IQQYANY

-87 QRESIY
+87 QKESIY

-103 AGKSYYVAAQ
+103 ASKKYYIAAQ
-113 ESDLNRISLAI
+113 ESDLNRLGLAI

-131 EVYDQV
+131 DVYDQV
-137 WEETGLTCSQ
+137 REKTGLTCSQ
-147 RSLSELMSVWFTE
+147 RCLAELMSIWFTE

-189 GEAILTVLDA
+189 GEEILAVLDA

-212 EGGMICEAMPQTG
+212 EGGMTYEAMTQTG
-225 RTGYCGGVVSARQNG
+225 RTGYNGDVVSARLNG
-240 TNQLASYLSTLSSI
+240 ADRLAAYLETLSKI

-262 KAYYAQ
+262 KAYYEQ
-268 VYKGEW
+268 VYEGEW

-279 MLKWAVLGGFAF
+279 MLKWAVFGGFAF
-291 FVLAGGWYVLAF
+291 FVLAGGWFALAF
-303 LLDGSVKGTDELEE
+303 LLDGSVKGTDELED

-338 GLNKLFAEKPQYND
+338 GLDKLFAEKPQYND

-358 ALSAAGVS
+358 ALSATGIS

-374 ANAQIAQTMRTA
+374 ANAQIAQTMKTA

-431 ICEFNGLPVIGF
+431 ICDFNGLPVIGF

>member
-70 IQQYASY
+70 IQQYVSY

-87 QRESIY
+87 QKESIY
-93 MNMDPEAVYM
+93 MNMDPGAVYM

-113 ESDLNRISLAI
+113 ESDLNRLGLAI

-131 EVYDQV
+131 DVYDQV
-137 WEETGLTCSQ
+137 REKTGLTCSQ
-147 RSLSELMSVWFTE
+147 RCLAELMSVWFTE
-160 TEKKAIQLNDDNSN
+160 TEKKVIQLNDDNSN

-189 GEAILTVLDA
+189 GEAILAVLDA
-199 QVQAVCAQIAQTA
+199 QVQAVCAQVAQTA
-212 EGGMICEAMPQTG
+212 ENGMTYEAMTQTG
-225 RTGYCGGVVSARQNG
+225 RTGYNGGVVSARQNG

-254 EKDLTDDD
+254 EKDLTDED

-268 VYKGEW
+268 VYEGEW

-279 MLKWAVLGGFAF
+279 APKWAVLGGFAF

-303 LLDGSVKGTDELEE
+303 LLDGSVKGTDELED

-338 GLNKLFAEKPQYND
+338 GLNKLFAEKPLYND
-352 GAYLSA
+352 AAYLSA

-374 ANAQIAQTMRTA
+374 ANAQIAQTMKTA

-393 VCDRFEVDAQA
+393 VCDRFAVDAQA
-404 VADKM
+404 VAGKM

-415 IQPWVTKKAQ
+415 IQPWVTKNAQ

-431 ICEFNGLPVIGF
+431 ICEFNGLTVLGF

>member
-1 MANQTTYRQRLRE
+1 MTNQTTYRQKMRND
-14 GEEETDL
+14 EEEIDL

-32 KILLLAGVVGL
+32 KILLLAGVAGL
-43 LVGGALGAM
+43 LLGGAFGAI
-52 KTEKEPAQMDI
+52 KAGKQPAQMDI

-77 HQFYEDEVAR
+77 HRFYEDEMTR
-87 QRESIY
+87 QAESIY

-103 AGKSYYVAAQ
+103 ANKNYYVAAQ

-137 WEETGLTCSQ
+137 REKTGLTCSQ
-147 RSLSELMSVWFTE
+147 RCLAELMSVWFTE
-160 TEKKAIQLNDDNSN
+160 TEKKAIQLSDDNSN

-189 GEAILTVLDA
+189 GDAILAVLDA

-212 EGGMICEAMPQTG
+212 EDGMIYEAMTQTG
-225 RTGYCGGVVSARQNG
+225 RTGYNGGVVSARQNG
-240 TNQLASYLSTLSSI
+240 ADRLAAYLETLSKI

-262 KAYYAQ
+262 KAYYEQ
-268 VYKGEW
+268 VYTDDW

-291 FVLAGGWYVLAF
+291 FVLAGGWYVLMF
-303 LLDGSVKGTDELEE
+303 LLDGSVKETDELEE

-332 AKKNLR
+332 VKKNLR
-338 GLNKLFAEKPQYND
+338 GLDKLFAEKPLYND

-358 ALSAAGVS
+358 ALSATGVS

-374 ANAQIAQTMRTA
+374 ANAQIAQTMKTA
-386 AQAGGYK
+386 AQAGDYK
-393 VCDRFEVDAQA
+393 VCDRFAVDAQA
-404 VADKM
+404 VADKT

-415 IQPWVTKKAQ
+415 IQPWVTKNAQ

-431 ICEFNGLPVIGF
+431 ICEFNGLPVLGF

>member
-1 MANQTTYRQRLRE
+1 MTNQTTYRQKMRND
-14 GEEETDL
+14 EEEIDL

-43 LVGGALGAM
+43 LLGGAFGAM
-52 KTEKEPAQMDI
+52 KTGKEPAQMDI

-77 HQFYEDEVAR
+77 HRFYEDEMTR
-87 QRESIY
+87 QAESIY

-103 AGKSYYVAAQ
+103 ANKNYYVAAQ

-137 WEETGLTCSQ
+137 REKTGLTCSQ
-147 RSLSELMSVWFTE
+147 RCLAELMSVWFTE
-160 TEKKAIQLNDDNSN
+160 TEKKAIQLSDDNSN
-174 DGRIYISVSAPSEEI
+174 DGRIYISISAPSEEI
-189 GEAILTVLDA
+189 GEEILAVLDA

-212 EGGMICEAMPQTG
+212 EDGMIYEAMTQTG
-225 RTGYCGGVVSARQNG
+225 RTGYNGGVVSARQNG
-240 TNQLASYLSTLSSI
+240 ADRLAAYLETLNKI

-262 KAYYAQ
+262 KAYYEQ
-268 VYKGEW
+268 VYTDDW

-291 FVLAGGWYVLAF
+291 FVLAGGWYVLMF
-303 LLDGSVKGTDELEE
+303 LLDGSVKETDELEE

-332 AKKNLR
+332 VKKNLR
-338 GLNKLFAEKPQYND
+338 GLDKLFAEKPLYND

-358 ALSAAGVS
+358 ALSATGVS

-374 ANAQIAQTMRTA
+374 ANAQIAQTMKTA

-393 VCDRFEVDAQA
+393 VCDRFAVDAQA
-404 VADKM
+404 VADKT

-415 IQPWVTKKAQ
+415 IQPWVTKNAQ

-431 ICEFNGLPVIGF
+431 ICEFNGLPVLGF

>member
-14 GEEETDL
+14 GEEEIDL

-63 DDLNIDQ
+63 NNLNADQ

-87 QRESIY
+87 QKESIY
-93 MNMDPEAVYM
+93 MNMDPGAVYM

-113 ESDLNRISLAI
+113 NRDLNRVGIAI
-124 GSILQKQ
+124 DSILQKQ
-131 EVYDQV
+131 EVYDRI
-137 WEETGLTCSQ
+137 WAETGLTCSQ
-147 RSLSELMSVWFTE
+147 SSLSELMSVTYAE
-160 TEKKAIQLNDDNSN
+160 TEKNAIQLNDDNSN

-189 GEAILTVLDA
+189 GEEILAVLDA

-212 EGGMICEAMPQTG
+212 ENGMTYEAMTQTG
-225 RTGYCGGVVSARQNG
+225 RTGYCEDVVTARQNG
-240 TNQLASYLSTLSSI
+240 EKRLATYQETLGKIEAKLS
-254 EKDLTDDD
+254 DND

-268 VYKGEW
+268 VYEGSW
-274 KPKNK
+274 KPENK
-279 MLKWAVLGGFAF
+279 APKWATLGAVAL
-291 FVLAGGWYVLAF
+291 FVLAGGWYVLMF
-303 LLDGSVKGTDELEE
+303 LLDGSVKDTDELEE

-338 GLNKLFAEKPQYND
+338 GLDKLFAEKPLYND
-352 GAYLSA
+352 AAYLSA

-374 ANAQIAQTMRTA
+374 ANAQIAQTMKAA

-393 VCDRFEVDAQA
+393 VCDRFAVDAQA
-404 VADKM
+404 VADKT

-415 IQPWVTKKAQ
+415 IQPRVTKNAQ

-431 ICEFNGLPVIGF
+431 ICEFNGLPVLGF

>member
-1 MANQTTYRQRLRE
+1 MTNQTTYRQKMRND
-14 GEEETDL
+14 EEEIDL

-43 LVGGALGAM
+43 LVGGAFGAM

-70 IQQYASY
+70 IQQYVSY
-77 HQFYEDEVAR
+77 HRFYEDEMTR
-87 QRESIY
+87 QAESIY

-103 AGKSYYVAAQ
+103 ANKSYYVAAQ

-131 EVYDQV
+131 EVYDQI
-137 WEETGLTCSQ
+137 WAETGLTCSQ

-160 TEKKAIQLNDDNSN
+160 TEKRAIQLSDDNSN

-189 GEAILTVLDA
+189 GEEILTVLDA

-212 EGGMICEAMPQTG
+212 EGGMTCEAMTQTG

-240 TNQLASYLSTLSSI
+240 TNQLAAYLETLSKI
-254 EKDLTDDD
+254 EKGLTDND

-268 VYKGEW
+268 VYEGNW

-279 MLKWAVLGGFAF
+279 APKWAVLSGVVL

-338 GLNKLFAEKPQYND
+338 GLDKLFAEKPLYND
-352 GAYLSA
+352 AAYLSA
-358 ALSAAGVS
+358 ALSATGVS

-374 ANAQIAQTMRTA
+374 ANAQIAQTMKAA

-393 VCDRFEVDAQA
+393 VCDRFAVDAQA
-404 VADKM
+404 VADKT

-415 IQPWVTKKAQ
+415 IQPWVTKNTQ

-431 ICEFNGLPVIGF
+431 ICEFNGLPVLGF

>member
-1 MANQTTYRQRLRE
+1 MTNQTTYRQKMRND
-14 GEEETDL
+14 EEEIDL

-43 LVGGALGAM
+43 LLGGAFGAM
-52 KTEKEPAQMDI
+52 KTGKEPAQMDI

-77 HQFYEDEVAR
+77 HRFYEDEMTR
-87 QRESIY
+87 QAESIY

-103 AGKSYYVAAQ
+103 ANKNYYVAAQ

-137 WEETGLTCSQ
+137 REKTGLTCSQ
-147 RSLSELMSVWFTE
+147 RCLAELMSVWFTE
-160 TEKKAIQLNDDNSN
+160 TEKKAIQLSDDNSN
-174 DGRIYISVSAPSEEI
+174 DGRIYISISAPSEEI
-189 GEAILTVLDA
+189 GEEILAVLDA

-212 EGGMICEAMPQTG
+212 EDGMIYEAMTQTG
-225 RTGYCGGVVSARQNG
+225 RTGYNGGVVSARQNG
-240 TNQLASYLSTLSSI
+240 ADRLAAYLETLSKI

-262 KAYYAQ
+262 KAYYEQ
-268 VYKGEW
+268 VYTDDW

-291 FVLAGGWYVLAF
+291 FVLAGGWYVLMF
-303 LLDGSVKGTDELEE
+303 LLDGSVKETDELEE

-332 AKKNLR
+332 VKKNLR
-338 GLNKLFAEKPQYND
+338 GLDKLFAEKPLYND

-358 ALSAAGVS
+358 ALSATGVS

-374 ANAQIAQTMRTA
+374 ANAQIAQTMKMA

-393 VCDRFEVDAQA
+393 VCDRFAVDAQA
-404 VADKM
+404 VADKT

-415 IQPWVTKKAQ
+415 IQPWVTKNAQ

-431 ICEFNGLPVIGF
+431 ICEFNGLPVLGF

>member
-1 MANQTTYRQRLRE
+1 MTDQTTYRQKIRNE
-14 GEEETDL
+14 KEEIDL
-21 VQMMRYILQKW
+21 VQMIQYVLQKW

-43 LVGGALGAM
+43 LLGGAFGAM
-52 KTEKEPAQMDI
+52 KTGKEPAQMDI
-63 DDLNIDQ
+63 NDLNADQ
-70 IQQYASY
+70 IQQYANY

-87 QRESIY
+87 QKESIY

-103 AGKSYYVAAQ
+103 ANKSYYVAAQ
-113 ESDLNRISLAI
+113 ESDLNRLGLAI

-131 EVYDQV
+131 DVYDQV
-137 WEETGLTCSQ
+137 WEKTGLTCSQ
-147 RSLSELMSVWFTE
+147 RCLAELMSIWFTE

-189 GEAILTVLDA
+189 GEEILAVLDA
-199 QVQAVCAQIAQTA
+199 QVQAVCAQVAQTA
-212 EGGMICEAMPQTG
+212 EGGMTYEAMTQTG
-225 RTGYCGGVVSARQNG
+225 RTGYNGDVVSARLNG
-240 TNQLASYLSTLSSI
+240 ADRLAAYLETLSKI

-262 KAYYAQ
+262 KAYYEQ
-268 VYKGEW
+268 VYEGEW

-279 MLKWAVLGGFAF
+279 ILKWAVLGGFAF
-291 FVLAGGWYVLAF
+291 FVLAGGWFALAF
-303 LLDGSVKGTDELEE
+303 LLDGSVKGTDELED

-338 GLNKLFAEKPQYND
+338 GLDKLFAEKPQYND

-358 ALSAAGVS
+358 ALSATGIS

-374 ANAQIAQTMRTA
+374 ANAQIAQTMKTA

-431 ICEFNGLPVIGF
+431 ICDFNGLPVIGF

>member
-14 GEEETDL
+14 GEEEIDL

-63 DDLNIDQ
+63 NNLNADQ
-70 IQQYASY
+70 IQQYVSY

-87 QRESIY
+87 QKESIY
-93 MNMDPEAVYM
+93 MNMDPGAVYM
-103 AGKSYYVAAQ
+103 ANKSYYVAAQ
-113 ESDLNRISLAI
+113 ESDLNRLGLAI

-131 EVYDQV
+131 EVYDRI
-137 WEETGLTCSQ
+137 WAETGLTCSQ
-147 RSLSELMSVWFTE
+147 RYLLELMSVWFTE
-160 TEKKAIQLNDDNSN
+160 TEKRAIQLNDDNSN
-174 DGRIYISVSAPSEEI
+174 DGKIYISVSAPSEEI
-189 GEAILTVLDA
+189 GEAILAVLDA

-212 EGGMICEAMPQTG
+212 EGGMTYEAMTQTS
-225 RTGYCGGVVSARQNG
+225 RTGYNGGVVSARENG
-240 TNQLASYLSTLSSI
+240 ANQLASYLSTLSSI
-254 EKDLTDDD
+254 EEDLTDDD
-262 KAYYAQ
+262 KAYYEQ
-268 VYKGEW
+268 VYTDKW

-303 LLDGSVKGTDELEE
+303 LLDGSVKDTDELED

-338 GLNKLFAEKPQYND
+338 GLDKLFAEKPLYND

-358 ALSAAGVS
+358 ALSATGVS

-374 ANAQIAQTMRTA
+374 ANAQIAQTMKTA

-393 VCDRFEVDAQA
+393 ACDRFAVDAQA
-404 VADKM
+404 VADKT

-415 IQPWVTKKAQ
+415 IQPWVTKNAQ

-431 ICEFNGLPVIGF
+431 ICEFNGLPVLGF

>member
-1 MANQTTYRQRLRE
+1 MTDQTTYRQKIRNE
-14 GEEETDL
+14 KEEIDL
-21 VQMMRYILQKW
+21 VQMIQYVLQKW

-43 LVGGALGAM
+43 LLGGAFGAM
-52 KTEKEPAQMDI
+52 KTGKEPAQMDI
-63 DDLNIDQ
+63 NDLNADQ

-87 QRESIY
+87 QKESIY
-93 MNMDPEAVYM
+93 MNMDPGAVYM
-103 AGKSYYVAAQ
+103 ANKKYYVAAQ
-113 ESDLNRISLAI
+113 ESDLNRLGLAI

-131 EVYDQV
+131 DVYDQV
-137 WEETGLTCSQ
+137 REKTGLTCSQ
-147 RSLSELMSVWFTE
+147 RCLAELMSIWFTE

-189 GEAILTVLDA
+189 GEEILAVLDA

-212 EGGMICEAMPQTG
+212 EGGMTYEAMTQTG
-225 RTGYCGGVVSARQNG
+225 RTGYNGDVVSARLNG
-240 TNQLASYLSTLSSI
+240 ADRLAAYLETLSKI

-268 VYKGEW
+268 VYEGEW

-291 FVLAGGWYVLAF
+291 FVLAGGWFALAF
-303 LLDGSVKGTDELEE
+303 LLDGSVKGTDELED

-338 GLNKLFAEKPQYND
+338 GLDKLFAEKPQYND

-358 ALSAAGVS
+358 ALSATGIS

-374 ANAQIAQTMRTA
+374 ANAQIAQTMKTA

-393 VCDRFEVDAQA
+393 VCDRFEVDVQA

-431 ICEFNGLPVIGF
+431 ICDFNGLPVIGF

>member
-1 MANQTTYRQRLRE
+1 MTNQTTYRQKMRND
-14 GEEETDL
+14 EEEIDL

-43 LVGGALGAM
+43 LLGGAFGAM
-52 KTEKEPAQMDI
+52 KTGKEPAQMDI

-77 HQFYEDEVAR
+77 HRFYEDEMTR
-87 QRESIY
+87 QAESIY

-103 AGKSYYVAAQ
+103 ANKNYYVAAQ

-137 WEETGLTCSQ
+137 REKTGLTCSQ
-147 RSLSELMSVWFTE
+147 RCLAELMSVWFTE
-160 TEKKAIQLNDDNSN
+160 TEKKAIQLSDDNSN

-189 GEAILTVLDA
+189 GEEILAVLDA

-212 EGGMICEAMPQTG
+212 EDGMIYEAMTQTG
-225 RTGYCGGVVSARQNG
+225 RTGYNGGVVSARQNG
-240 TNQLASYLSTLSSI
+240 ADRLAAYLETLSKI

-262 KAYYAQ
+262 KAYYEQ
-268 VYKGEW
+268 VYTDDW

-291 FVLAGGWYVLAF
+291 FVLAGGWYVLMF
-303 LLDGSVKGTDELEE
+303 LLDGSVKETDELEE

-332 AKKNLR
+332 VKKNLR
-338 GLNKLFAEKPQYND
+338 GLDKLFAEKPLYND
-352 GAYLSA
+352 GAYLSV
-358 ALSAAGVS
+358 ALSATGVS

-374 ANAQIAQTMRTA
+374 ANAQIAQTMKTA

-393 VCDRFEVDAQA
+393 VCDRFAVDAQA
-404 VADKM
+404 VADKT

-415 IQPWVTKKAQ
+415 IQPWVTKNAQ

-431 ICEFNGLPVIGF
+431 ICEFNGLPVLGF